1 MGVHVLTDYNI
12 YIYRCSLVY
21 LLAWNIIILE
31 GCADNTINIRQTT
44 VKGKAVQ
51 MLASLALNDRRSRTF
66 VIIPGNGVLN
76 PLQNKYISALLP
88 YYRLSADAV
97 QQLLIPIDA
106 P

>member
-1 MGVHVLTDYNI
+1 
-12 YIYRCSLVY
+12 
-21 LLAWNIIILE
+21 
-31 GCADNTINIRQTT
+31 
-44 VKGKAVQ
+44 

-97 QQLLIPIDA
+97 QQLLIPNDA